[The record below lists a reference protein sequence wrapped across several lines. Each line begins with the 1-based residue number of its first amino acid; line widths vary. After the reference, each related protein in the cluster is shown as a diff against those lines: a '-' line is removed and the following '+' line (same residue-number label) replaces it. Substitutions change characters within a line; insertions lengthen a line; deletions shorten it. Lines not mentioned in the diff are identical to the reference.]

1 MKYVEWYKTI
11 KEEPEYQK
19 LKEFYKDSRV
29 HWKQP
34 YEMSDSVTD
43 KLINLLP
50 GKESHKRQVNWE
62 KYASFVFLLMG
73 IILVIYT
80 SWEEWRRRTSSRTGT
95 RKSHSHMTKT
105 DIEGITSSCIRK
117 RTAMPTHNINSPLR
131 IIFPWNDGIWRVDIQ
146 WWCDYYKKFRIVWL
160 VLSQSEF
167 LILEVAPV
175 LKLRIL
181 IERRVEIN

>member
-19 LKEFYKDSRV
+19 FKEFYKDSRV

-62 KYASFVFLLMG
+62 KYASFVFLLVG

-80 SWEEWRRRTSSRTGT
+80 S
-95 RKSHSHMTKT
+95 
-105 DIEGITSSCIRK
+105 
-117 RTAMPTHNINSPLR
+117 
-131 IIFPWNDGIWRVDIQ
+131 
-146 WWCDYYKKFRIVWL
+146 
-160 VLSQSEF
+160 
-167 LILEVAPV
+167 
-175 LKLRIL
+175 
-181 IERRVEIN
+181 